1 MYLLQ
6 DSLIKRQAIRATLL
20 MLCKGSPKQKVKE
33 RSGSRKVQ
41 YTKKKPLPA
50 PIALAL
56 LLLFSFSWLFLPLN
70 PKLMMGTY
78 YEAEG
83 EVR

>member
-20 MLCKGSPKQKVKE
+20 YYAKGLPNEKVKE

-41 YTKKKPLPA
+41 DTKKKPLPA
-50 PIALAL
+50 AIALAL

-78 YEAEG
+78 F
-83 EVR
+83 